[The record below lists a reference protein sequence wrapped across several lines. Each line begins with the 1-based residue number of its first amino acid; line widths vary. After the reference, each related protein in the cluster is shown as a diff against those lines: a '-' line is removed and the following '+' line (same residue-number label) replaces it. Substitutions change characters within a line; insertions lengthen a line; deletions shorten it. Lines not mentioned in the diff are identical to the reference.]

1 MSIRASDWQRRTETH
16 ETLPKE
22 TIRNASA
29 AAAEA
34 PLEFRP
40 DDFAL
45 RGGAEATKIDLN
57 FASQN
62 YWKEVRARF
71 FANKGAVVALVLVV
85 ILGALALFGPGMSPY
100 TYSEQNLAQKNFAPR
115 IPGLEQL
122 GIFDGDETVGTTT
135 GSKVVNG
142 YKEKGLTDVY
152 YWFGSDVLGRDIWT
166 ASGKARRF
174 PGNRRGGRGDQHDHR
189 HELRP
194 DQRLFRRADG
204 QHHAAHRRDHQ
215 RHSPAG
221 DRDAFD
227 ARASRGFLT
236 IVFALMIT
244 EWIGM
249 SRIARAEM
257 LKLKEQEF
265 VLASRTLG
273 AGDFFI
279 IFREILPNIV
289 GQIITQ
295 LMFSIPTAIFTEA
308 FLSFVGLGIPVPMC
322 SLGSLISDAF
332 KSFTTHPYQIIPPIL
347 VLALLMLCFN
357 ILADGL
363 REAFDP
369 KLKEM

>member
-1 MSIRASDWQRRTETH
+1 MFKTKKRVAVASG
-16 ETLPKE
+16 P
-22 TIRNASA
+22 
-29 AAAEA
+29 A
-34 PLEFRP
+34 PEEEVFEFRP
-40 DDFAL
+40 DDFTL
-45 RGGAEATKIDLN
+45 RGAEETFVDTN

-62 YWKEVRARF
+62 FWVEVRHRF
-71 FANKGAVVALVLVV
+71 FSNKGAVVAL
-85 ILGALALFGPGMSPY
+85 ILIAIICVFAAFGPMMTKYS
-100 TYSEQNLAQKNFAPR
+100 YSEQTLSQRNLAPR
-115 IPGLEQL
+115 IPVLENL
-122 GIFDGDETVGTTT
+122 GIFNGEETLKTTT
-135 GSKVVNG
+135 GEKIVNG
-142 YKEKGLTDVY
+142 YETEETENVY

-166 ASGKARRF
+166 RVWEGTRVSLGIAVVAAVIDMIIGMSYGLISGYF
-174 PGNRRGGRGDQHDHR
+174 GGRVDNIM
-189 HELRP
+189 
-194 DQRLFRRADG
+194 QRIAEIVNGIPRLVVVTLLMLIL
-204 QHHAAHRRDHQ
+204 
-215 RHSPAG
+215 P
-221 DRDAFD
+221 
-227 ARASRGFLT
+227 RGFWT

-273 AGDFFI
+273 AKDFFI
-279 IFREILPNIV
+279 IFKEILPNII

-332 KSFTTHPYQIIPPIL
+332 NSFTTHPYQIVSPIL
-347 VLALLMLCFN
+347 IMALLMLCFN
-357 ILADGL
+357 MMADGL